1 MSMSG
6 VEETAPAP
14 ALAARRRPARRLSL
28 IAFGALLL
36 MLVVLAGAGYAG
48 YQAGL
53 SQRVV
58 QEQATQ
64 TADLAHQY
72 ELGVADL
79 QAGRFEVAAVRF
91 EYILQLD
98 PHYRDANQK
107 LVEARH
113 GLEATAT
120 PTVSPS
126 PTSQPTATETH
137 EAADIFKQAQAE
149 YAAQDWDA
157 VISTLSHLH
166 AVDPNYEAVKANGM
180 LYVALR
186 SRGIARILGDEMETG
201 MYDLDQAEAI
211 GPLDAEA
218 LNYRA
223 WARLYLAARSYWGLD
238 WRESMQILQQLY
250 VLAPYFRD
258 TSVRLYQATVN
269 SADQLARTGD
279 FCAAAVHYTEAQ
291 ALSPDTQ
298 VADKLAA
305 ATAACSQ
312 TPTPGAS
319 GSATPNLTPTVT
331 ITPTP

>member
-1 MSMSG
+1 MPG
-6 VEETAPAP
+6 VKETAPAP
-14 ALAARRRPARRLSL
+14 ALVAPRRPPRRLPI
-28 IAFGALLL
+28 IAIGALLL
-36 MLVVLAGAGYAG
+36 MLVVLGGAGYAG

-58 QEQATQ
+58 QQQATQ
-64 TADLAHQY
+64 VAELAHQY
-72 ELGVADL
+72 ELGLDDL
-79 QAGRFEVAAVRF
+79 RAGRYEVAAVRF

-107 LVEARH
+107 LVEAREA
-113 GLEATAT
+113 LQATAT
-120 PTVSPS
+120 PTPSPS
-126 PTSQPTATETH
+126 PTPLPTATEIH
-137 EAADIFKQAQAE
+137 EAADIFSQAQAE

-157 VISTLSHLH
+157 VISSLSNLH
-166 AVDPNYEAVKANGM
+166 AVDPNFEAVKANGM

-186 SRGIARILGDEMETG
+186 SRGITRILGDEMETG

-269 SADQLARTGD
+269 YADQLAKADDNCG
-279 FCAAAVHYTEAQ
+279 AAKHYAEAQ
-291 ALSPDTQ
+291 ALSPDAQ
-298 VADKLAA
+298 VADKLTAARA
-305 ATAACSQ
+305 ATL
-312 TPTPGAS
+312 GA
-319 GSATPNLTPTVT
+319 T
-331 ITPTP
+331 